1 MGEPQDPVVGALE
14 RNQRTVIRDTCH
26 HFTQLPFS
34 SMLAAY
40 VSQLGVEVQAIVAS
54 I

>member
-1 MGEPQDPVVGALE
+1 MLHVYNVYIYID
-14 RNQRTVIRDTCH
+14 IYIY
-26 HFTQLPFS
+26 HFTQLPFP